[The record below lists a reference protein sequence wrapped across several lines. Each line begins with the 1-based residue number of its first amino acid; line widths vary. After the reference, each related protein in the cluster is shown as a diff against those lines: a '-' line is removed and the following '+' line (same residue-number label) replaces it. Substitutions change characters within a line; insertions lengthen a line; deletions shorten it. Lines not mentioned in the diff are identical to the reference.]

1 VPVIVRSWKFESSP
15 GHHSLYSSISDLV
28 YLSLPYLKLSV
39 HCYSTV
45 GTLLAQL
52 GIIMAAF
59 RKRKDKWHVQIRKSG
74 TAPLTKTFT
83 HKKDAQQWA
92 NEIERKIDQGLILE
106 LSHPDYETLSQILE
120 RYKNEI
126 TISKRGGHIEAYRL
140 AKIMRDPVAEIKLS
154 QLSAMHIADY
164 RDRRLQEVSA
174 CSVVKEMTLISLSL
188 DIARK
193 EWGVPMRS
201 NVMRDVKKPQP
212 KRGRDRRLSE
222 EEHTLLLRSC
232 SKSSNHWLTPLI
244 IIAIETGMRRGEL
257 LSLAWED
264 VDLDLRV
271 AHLDMTKNGS
281 KRDVPLSSE
290 AINLLRS
297 LPHDISGNV
306 FPLTAAALRGLW
318 NRACRRAGITG
329 LHFHDLRH
337 EATSRFFEK
346 GLNVIEVA
354 TITGH
359 KDLRMLQRYT
369 HLRAEDL
376 AKKLG

>member
-1 VPVIVRSWKFESSP
+1 
-15 GHHSLYSSISDLV
+15 
-28 YLSLPYLKLSV
+28 
-39 HCYSTV
+39 
-45 GTLLAQL
+45 
-52 GIIMAAF
+52 MAAF

-126 TISKRGGHIEAYRL
+126 TITKRGGHIEAYRL
-140 AKIMRDPVAEIKLS
+140 AKIMRDRIAEIKLS

-164 RDRRLQEVSA
+164 RDRRLKQVSA

-201 NVMRDVKKPQP
+201 NVVRDVKKPQP
-212 KRGRDRRLSE
+212 ERGRDRRLSS

-232 SKSSNHWLTPLI
+232 SKSSNHWLTALVT
-244 IIAIETGMRRGEL
+244 IAIETGMRRGEM
-257 LSLAWED
+257 LSLSWED

-271 AHLDMTKNGS
+271 AHLNMTKNGS
-281 KRDVPLSSE
+281 SRNVPLSSE
-290 AINLLRS
+290 AITLLRS
-297 LPHDISGNV
+297 LPHDISGYV
-306 FPLTAAALRGLW
+306 FPITFASLRGLW
-318 NRACRRAGITG
+318 NRACKRIGITD

>member
-1 VPVIVRSWKFESSP
+1 
-15 GHHSLYSSISDLV
+15 
-28 YLSLPYLKLSV
+28 
-39 HCYSTV
+39 
-45 GTLLAQL
+45 
-52 GIIMAAF
+52 MAAF

-193 EWGVPMRS
+193 EWRVPMRS

-212 KRGRDRRLSE
+212 ERGRDRRLSS

-232 SKSSNHWLTPLI
+232 SKSSNHWLTPLT

-257 LSLAWED
+257 LRIVWED
-264 VDLDLRV
+264 IDLDLRV

-297 LPHDISGNV
+297 LPHDISGKV
-306 FPLTAAALRGLW
+306 FPITAAALRGLW

>member
-1 VPVIVRSWKFESSP
+1 
-15 GHHSLYSSISDLV
+15 
-28 YLSLPYLKLSV
+28 
-39 HCYSTV
+39 
-45 GTLLAQL
+45 
-52 GIIMAAF
+52 
-59 RKRKDKWHVQIRKSG
+59 
-74 TAPLTKTFT
+74 
-83 HKKDAQQWA
+83 
-92 NEIERKIDQGLILE
+92 
-106 LSHPDYETLSQILE
+106 
-120 RYKNEI
+120 
-126 TISKRGGHIEAYRL
+126 
-140 AKIMRDPVAEIKLS
+140 
-154 QLSAMHIADY
+154 
-164 RDRRLQEVSA
+164 
-174 CSVVKEMTLISLSL
+174 MTLISLSL

-201 NVMRDVKKPQP
+201 NVVRDVKKPQP
-212 KRGRDRRLSE
+212 KRGRERRLSE
-222 EEHTLLLRSC
+222 QEHTLLLRSC
-232 SKSSNHWLTPLI
+232 SKSSNYLLTPLI

-257 LSLAWED
+257 LRLTWED

-297 LPHDISGNV
+297 LPHDISSNV

>member
-1 VPVIVRSWKFESSP
+1 
-15 GHHSLYSSISDLV
+15 
-28 YLSLPYLKLSV
+28 
-39 HCYSTV
+39 
-45 GTLLAQL
+45 
-52 GIIMAAF
+52 MATF
-59 RKRKDKWHVQIRKSG
+59 SKRNYKWCAQIRKSNH
-74 TAPLTKTFT
+74 ANISKTFT
-83 HKKDAQQWA
+83 HKKDAQLWA
-92 NEIERKIDQGLILE
+92 IEIERKIDQGLILE
-106 LSHPDYETLSQILE
+106 LSHPDYKTLSQILD

-126 TISKRGGHIEAYRL
+126 TITKRGGHIEAYRL
-140 AKIMRDPVAEIKLS
+140 AKIMRDPLAEIKLS
-154 QLSAMHIADY
+154 QLSAMHIAEY
-164 RDRRLQEVSA
+164 KNRRLKEVSA

-193 EWGVPMRS
+193 EWGVPISS
-201 NVMRDVKKPQP
+201 NVVRDVKKPQP
-212 KRGRDRRLSE
+212 ERGRDRRLSE

-232 SKSSNHWLTPLI
+232 SKSNNHWLTPLI
-244 IIAIETGMRRGEL
+244 TIAIETGMRRGEL

-271 AHLDMTKNGS
+271 AHLNMTKNGS

-297 LPHDISGNV
+297 LPHDISGYV
-306 FPLTAAALRGLW
+306 FPITFASLRGLW
-318 NRACRRAGITG
+318 NRACKRAGITD

-346 GLNVIEVA
+346 GLNVMEVA

>member
-1 VPVIVRSWKFESSP
+1 
-15 GHHSLYSSISDLV
+15 
-28 YLSLPYLKLSV
+28 
-39 HCYSTV
+39 
-45 GTLLAQL
+45 
-52 GIIMAAF
+52 MATF
-59 RKRKDKWHVQIRKSG
+59 SKRNYKWCVQIRKSNH
-74 TAPLTKTFT
+74 PNISKTFT

-106 LSHPDYETLSQILE
+106 LNHPDYETLSQVLE

-140 AKIMRDPVAEIKLS
+140 AKIMRDPIAEIKLS

-164 RDRRLQEVSA
+164 RDRRLKEVSA

-201 NVMRDVKKPQP
+201 NVVRDVKKPQP
-212 KRGRDRRLSE
+212 ERGRDRRLSS
-222 EEHTLLLRSC
+222 EEHTVLLRSC
-232 SKSSNHWLTPLI
+232 SKSTNHWLTPLI

-281 KRDVPLSSE
+281 SRNVPLSSE

-297 LPHDISGNV
+297 LPHDISGKV
-306 FPLTAAALRGLW
+306 FPLTAASLRGLW
-318 NRACRRAGITG
+318 NRACRRAGITD

-346 GLNVIEVA
+346 GLNVMEVA

-376 AKKLG
+376 AKKLD

>member
-1 VPVIVRSWKFESSP
+1 
-15 GHHSLYSSISDLV
+15 
-28 YLSLPYLKLSV
+28 
-39 HCYSTV
+39 
-45 GTLLAQL
+45 
-52 GIIMAAF
+52 MATF
-59 RKRKDKWHVQIRKSG
+59 RKKNNRWQVQIRKTG
-74 TAPLTKTFT
+74 NPTLTKTFVLKT
-83 HKKDAQQWA
+83 NAQKWAHKT
-92 NEIERKIDQGLILE
+92 ERKLDEGLVLQS
-106 LSHPDYETLSQILE
+106 LSPNYENLRQILD

-126 TISKRGGHIEAYRL
+126 TITKRGGHIEAYRL
-140 AKIMRDPVAEIKLS
+140 SKIRRDPIAEIKLY
-154 QLSAMHIADY
+154 QLSAMHIAEY
-164 RDRRLQEVSA
+164 RDRRLKEVSA
-174 CSVVKEMTLISLSL
+174 CSMVKEMTLISLSL

-193 EWGVPMRS
+193 EWGVPIHS
-201 NVMRDVKKPQP
+201 NVVHDVKKPQP
-212 KRGRDRRLSE
+212 ERGRDRRLSE

-232 SKSSNHWLTPLI
+232 SKSNNHWLTPLI

-281 KRDVPLSSE
+281 KRNVPLSSE
-290 AINLLRS
+290 AITLLRS
-297 LPHDISGNV
+297 LPHDISNKI
-306 FPLTAAALRGLW
+306 FPITAASLRGLW

-329 LHFHDLRH
+329 LHSHDLRH

-346 GLNVIEVA
+346 GLNVMEVA

>member
-1 VPVIVRSWKFESSP
+1 
-15 GHHSLYSSISDLV
+15 
-28 YLSLPYLKLSV
+28 
-39 HCYSTV
+39 
-45 GTLLAQL
+45 
-52 GIIMAAF
+52 MATF
-59 RKRKDKWHVQIRKSG
+59 RKRNNRWQVQIRKTG
-74 TAPLTKTFT
+74 NPTLTKTFVLKT
-83 HKKDAQQWA
+83 NAQKWAHKT
-92 NEIERKIDQGLILE
+92 ERKLDEGLVLQS
-106 LSHPDYETLSQILE
+106 LSPTYETLSQILE

-126 TISKRGGHIEAYRL
+126 TIRKRGGYIESYRL
-140 AKIMRDPVAEIKLS
+140 AKIMRNPIAEIKLS
-154 QLSAMHIADY
+154 QLSAMHIAEY
-164 RDRRLQEVSA
+164 RDRRLKEVSA

-193 EWGVPMRS
+193 EWGVPISS
-201 NVMRDVKKPQP
+201 NVVRDVKKPQP
-212 KRGRDRRLSE
+212 ERGRDRRLSS
-222 EEHTLLLRSC
+222 EEHTLLLSSC
-232 SKSSNHWLTPLI
+232 YMSSNHWLTPLI

-271 AHLDMTKNGS
+271 AHLNMTKNGS
-281 KRDVPLSSE
+281 SRNVPLSSE
-290 AINLLRS
+290 AITILRS

-318 NRACRRAGITG
+318 NRACKRAGIID

-337 EATSRFFEK
+337 EATSRLFEK
-346 GLNVIEVA
+346 GLNVMEVA

>member
-1 VPVIVRSWKFESSP
+1 
-15 GHHSLYSSISDLV
+15 
-28 YLSLPYLKLSV
+28 
-39 HCYSTV
+39 
-45 GTLLAQL
+45 
-52 GIIMAAF
+52 MAAF

-106 LSHPDYETLSQILE
+106 LNHPDYETLSQILE

-126 TISKRGGHIEAYRL
+126 TITKRGGHIEAYRL
-140 AKIMRDPVAEIKLS
+140 AKIMRDPIADIKLS

-164 RDRRLQEVSA
+164 RDRRLKEVSA

-193 EWGVPMRS
+193 EWGVPMHS
-201 NVMRDVKKPQP
+201 NVVRDVKKPQP
-212 KRGRDRRLSE
+212 KRGRDRRLSS
-222 EEHTLLLRSC
+222 EEHTVLLRSC

-257 LSLAWED
+257 LSIAWED

-297 LPHDISGNV
+297 LPHDISGKV
-306 FPLTAAALRGLW
+306 FPLTAASLRGLW
-318 NRACRRAGITG
+318 NRACRRAGITD

-346 GLNVIEVA
+346 GLNVMEVA

-376 AKKLG
+376 AKKLD

>member
-1 VPVIVRSWKFESSP
+1 
-15 GHHSLYSSISDLV
+15 
-28 YLSLPYLKLSV
+28 
-39 HCYSTV
+39 
-45 GTLLAQL
+45 
-52 GIIMAAF
+52 MAAF
-59 RKRKDKWHVQIRKSG
+59 RKRKDKWHVQIRKLG

-92 NEIERKIDQGLILE
+92 NEIEQKIDQGLILE
-106 LSHPDYETLSQILE
+106 LSHPDYQTLSQILD

-126 TISKRGGHIEAYRL
+126 TITKRGGHIEAYRL
-140 AKIMRDPVAEIKLS
+140 AKIMRDPIAQIKLS
-154 QLSAMHIADY
+154 QLSSMHLANY
-164 RDRRLQEVSA
+164 RDRRLKDVSA
-174 CSVVKEMTLISLSL
+174 CSVVKEMTLISLSVE
-188 DIARK
+188 IARK

-201 NVMRDVKKPQP
+201 NAVHDVKKPQP
-212 KRGRDRRLSE
+212 KRGRDRRLSS

-232 SKSSNHWLTPLI
+232 SESNNNWLTPII

-257 LSLAWED
+257 LRLTWVD

-281 KRDVPLSSE
+281 KRDVLLSSE
-290 AINLLRS
+290 AITLLRS

-306 FPLTAAALRGLW
+306 FPITFASLRGLW
-318 NRACRRAGITG
+318 NRACKSAGVTD

-337 EATSRFFEK
+337 EATIRFFEK

>member
-1 VPVIVRSWKFESSP
+1 
-15 GHHSLYSSISDLV
+15 
-28 YLSLPYLKLSV
+28 
-39 HCYSTV
+39 
-45 GTLLAQL
+45 
-52 GIIMAAF
+52 MAAF

-74 TAPLTKTFT
+74 TTPLTKTFT

-140 AKIMRDPVAEIKLS
+140 AKIMRDPLAEIKLS

-164 RDRRLQEVSA
+164 RDRRLKEVSA

-201 NVMRDVKKPQP
+201 NVVRDVKKPQP
-212 KRGRDRRLSE
+212 ERGRDRRLSS
-222 EEHTLLLRSC
+222 EEHALLLRSC
-232 SKSSNHWLTPLI
+232 SKSNNHWLTPLI

-257 LSLAWED
+257 LNLTWED

-306 FPLTAAALRGLW
+306 FPLTAASLRGLW
-318 NRACRRAGITG
+318 NRACRRAGITD

-346 GLNVIEVA
+346 GLNVMEVA

-376 AKKLG
+376 AKKPG